1 MDESDLGRMMRQHL
15 WQQPAPLPAGQ
26 CHSFRS
32 IATAELK
39 PAQKECLLKVGDAKW
54 SVEGLVDA
62 DETKRA
68 QCGRKGTNPTPTP
81 TPSPDRNPNRN
92 PDPNP
97 NQVRPQVDGHGRDAL
112 PARGARPALHR

>member
-54 SVEGLVDA
+54 SIEGLVDT
-62 DETKRA
+62 DEAQRT
-68 QCGRKGTNPTPTP
+68 QCGR
-81 TPSPDRNPNRN
+81 PSTSPPY
-92 PDPNP
+92 
-97 NQVRPQVDGHGRDAL
+97 L
-112 PARGARPALHR
+112 P

>member
-15 WQQPAPLPAGQ
+15 WQQPAPLPTSQ

-54 SVEGLVDA
+54 SIEGLVDT

-68 QCGRKGTNPTPTP
+68 QCFNWTNPDP
-81 TPSPDRNPNRN
+81 PDPVS
-92 PDPNP
+92 DPNP
-97 NQVRPQVDGHGRDAL
+97 NPNCNPEPNPGQVWPQVDERGRDAL

>member
-54 SVEGLVDA
+54 SIEGLVDTDDA
-62 DETKRA
+62 QRT
-68 QCGRKGTNPTPTP
+68 QCGPPSTKPTLPTL
-81 TPSPDRNPNRN
+81 TRTRTRTRTRIRARTVTLSL
-92 PDPNP
+92 
-97 NQVRPQVDGHGRDAL
+97 AL
-112 PARGARPALHR
+112 TLSLIHI

>member
-54 SVEGLVDA
+54 SIEGLVDT
-62 DETKRA
+62 DEAQRT
-68 QCGRKGTNPTPTP
+68 QCGH
-81 TPSPDRNPNRN
+81 PST
-92 PDPNP
+92 
-97 NQVRPQVDGHGRDAL
+97 RPPYL
-112 PARGARPALHR
+112 PEPGPEPGPEPESEPEL